1 MTKRDLVIK
10 KLGFLQEHLVRLRQ
24 RRGHSL
30 AEFAANRD
38 LQDAT
43 GMSFIAAVQE
53 AVDLSLHIATGE
65 ALGMPGSF
73 NEGFALLASNSI
85 LPNELAERLS
95 DVVRVRH
102 RVVHGYASVDFARF
116 WRELPDG
123 IQTLEQFSAALAKW
137 LGDPPKER

>member
-1 MTKRDLVIK
+1 MTKRELVIK

-30 AEFAANRD
+30 AEFAADRD

-53 AVDLSLHIATGE
+53 AVDISLHVAAEE

-73 NEGFALLASNSI
+73 TEGFALLASNAI
-85 LPNELAERLS
+85 LTNELAERLG

-116 WRELPDG
+116 WRELPEG
-123 IQTLEQFSAALAKW
+123 IDALQRFSAALAKW
-137 LGDPPKER
+137 LGEPPRAG

>member
-1 MTKRDLVIK
+1 MIKRDLVIK
-10 KLGFLQEHLVRLRQ
+10 KLGFMQEHLVRLRQ
-24 RRGHSL
+24 RRSHSL
-30 AEFAANRD
+30 AEFLADLD

-53 AVDLSLHIATGE
+53 AVDISLHVAAEE

-73 NEGFALLASNSI
+73 KEGFALLASNSI
-85 LPNELAERLS
+85 LANELAQRLS

-116 WRELPDG
+116 WNELPDG
-123 IQTLEQFSAALAKW
+123 IDALEQFSAAIAKF
-137 LGDPPKER
+137 LGER